1 MSIDPPKI
9 PDFRPIDPDNSQGSH
24 IGTMSK
30 WLDDAAGVT
39 TRASGASQESLISQ
53 LVRAIPGYKNMVS
66 SAAKNI
72 GDFLSGKVPLDVANR
87 LADHAASRSKSW
99 GMGSGS
105 GMARNLEMRDF
116 GLTSMDAIQKGLDSF
131 NQFSRTQ
138 KEISTVQE
146 VSPLSLFLSAR
157 DRLAHEEQERTSEFN
172 RDLYASEVS
181 AAATRAN
188 QQLGLA
194 AGASSFN
201 LMPPTGATRSWMS
214 NDYQTSVGGL
224 AGRQLTAG
232 FGSRSGR
239 NPISFRNF
247 GAGGAGGAGANWTDE
262 RDMTEA
268 ELYGIVGQPFGGRV
282 GQSTSPPF
290 YGGMPHQGRDDYSP
304 RSAPLMM

>member
-1 MSIDPPKI
+1 MSIDPPQI
-9 PDFRPIDPDNSQGSH
+9 PELTEVNFDDIQRRHLSSMGS
-24 IGTMSK
+24 TF
-30 WLDDAAGVT
+30 DDAAGIT
-39 TRASGASQESLISQ
+39 TRASEKSQESLIAQ
-53 LVRAIPGYKNMVS
+53 LERAIPGYRNMVT

-72 GDFLSGKVPLDVANR
+72 GDFLSGKVPIDVANR
-87 LADHAASRSKSW
+87 LADHASSRAQAW

-138 KEISTVQE
+138 KETSTVQE
-146 VSPLSLFLSAR
+146 ISPTSLYLSAR
-157 DRLAHEEQERTSEFN
+157 DRLSHEEQERTSRFN

-181 AAATRAN
+181 AAAARAN
-188 QQLGLA
+188 QQLA
-194 AGASSFN
+194 MAGNAHSFN

-214 NDYQTSVGGL
+214 NNYQTSVGGL
-224 AGRQLTAG
+224 ASRRLSGG
-232 FGSRSGR
+232 FGTGR
-239 NPISFRNF
+239 NPISFSNF
-247 GAGGAGGAGANWTDE
+247 GAGMGGEGANWTDE

-282 GQSTSPPF
+282 GQSTSPPS